1 MKQENKGFTLIE
13 LLVVVAIIGIL
24 ASMLLPAL
32 GKARQKA
39 NRAKC
44 QNNLK
49 AIGSAWNGYAS
60 SEDREDFPWM
70 SPWREAAA
78 TYSNIPRG
86 NKGLTWNANYWNA
99 AESIER
105 VWFPV
110 TGDLGTVKTLL
121 SPCDP
126 GSKKGNNDWY
136 AREINTTANDRHGC
150 FAGWNL
156 VENYAQSY
164 SVHKGASTASSSTIL
179 ALTKNV
185 VGPGRRTATN
195 DAVGTGLNVSQ
206 PYDNDGDGSYDARNT
221 DRNGNVRRTASVTEW
236 NNGRTRYYSP
246 QNQDVRDNGWDK
258 YMCRAHNGALFHDMN
273 GNGTFDVGDV
283 QANSFIGT
291 DVCVMAKYA
300 RDGNQRN
307 VMRSLMMGGLNSN
320 QGQLAMSDGSVSM
333 ANDTGLQSAIQK
345 HGDAKTNHDV
355 ALEVLAGAT
364 RDKN

>member
-49 AIGSAWNGYAS
+49 AIGSAWNGYAT
-60 SEDREDFPWM
+60 SENREDFPWM

-78 TYSNIPRG
+78 VYNKIPRG
-86 NKGLTWNANYWNA
+86 NNGQTWNANHWNA
-99 AESIER
+99 SRNIEFMWMG
-105 VWFPV
+105 VN
-110 TGDLGTVKTLL
+110 DDIKTVKTLL

-126 GSKKGNNDWY
+126 GSKKANNDWY
-136 AREINTTANDRHGC
+136 AKEIATSKNNQHGQ

-156 VENYAQSY
+156 VENYCQSY
-164 SVHKGASTASSSTIL
+164 AVHVGASTANASTIL
-179 ALTKNV
+179 ALTKNW
-185 VGPGRRTATN
+185 VGPGRHSDTN
-195 DAVGTGLNVSQ
+195 LAVGLIDVHEPYDWDEDGAYDAV
-206 PYDNDGDGSYDARNT
+206 NT
-221 DRNGNVRRTASVTEW
+221 DRSWAAYTKHSVTKW
-236 NNGRTRYYSP
+236 NNAHYYYYSP
-246 QNQDVRDNGWDK
+246 QNQSIGGEGWDR
-258 YMCRAHNGALFHDMN
+258 YLCRANNGALANDEN
-273 GNGTFDVGDV
+273 GNGSFDVGDV
-283 QANSFIGT
+283 QANSFIGA
-291 DVCVMAKYA
+291 DVNPNTKYA
-300 RDGNQRN
+300 RDTRQNN
-307 VMRSLMMGGLNSN
+307 IMRSLMMGGLNAN

-333 ANDTGLQSAIQK
+333 ANDTGLQGAIQK

-355 ALEVLAGAT
+355 AIEAVASAT